1 MGNNDA
7 EEEEMATDDSALFI
21 CINRGN
27 DSRQIRLRFLQCQR
41 KQMRTIR
48 RGEEAREQR
57 REDPIGESSRFHEI
71 EARSTRLSRTL
82 PLR

>member
-21 CINRGN
+21 CIDRGN
-27 DSRQIRLRFLQCQR
+27 DSRQIRLRFLQYQR
-41 KQMRTIR
+41 KPMRKIR
-48 RGEEAREQR
+48 RGEAREQR